1 MNKRLV
7 KKKRPA
13 RAASKASPKTS
24 PKAGRSQTVRK
35 ASTRTAA
42 SHKSA
47 SRQALKTSAKT
58 SAQALKPSAKTSAPA
73 SAAKAASVAK
83 KSTARQV
90 SSANKIAAA
99 KIVAARTASA
109 KVAAKGSAI
118 LPLSRV
124 VRLPETEKI
133 VSSEIAAI
141 SVTEVTALNPAVRS
155 HKFRVG
161 QTVSYTSSPISRPGA
176 SGSYQVVRLLPSD
189 GDDYQYRIK
198 NPGEA
203 FERVAK
209 ESQLELDR

>member
-1 MNKRLV
+1 V
-7 KKKRPA
+7 
-13 RAASKASPKTS
+13 
-24 PKAGRSQTVRK
+24 
-35 ASTRTAA
+35 
-42 SHKSA
+42 
-47 SRQALKTSAKT
+47 
-58 SAQALKPSAKTSAPA
+58 KTSAPT
-73 SAAKAASVAK
+73 SAAKTAAAANKAASVAK
-83 KSTARQV
+83 KSTTRTV

-109 KVAAKGSAI
+109 KVAAKGNSI
-118 LPLSRV
+118 LPPLSRV

-133 VSSEIAAI
+133 VSAEVAAI
-141 SVTEVTALNPAVRS
+141 SVTEVTARSPVRA

-209 ESQLELDR
+209 ESQLELDH

>member
-13 RAASKASPKTS
+13 
-24 PKAGRSQTVRK
+24 KAGRSQTVRK
-35 ASTRTAA
+35 ASTRAAASRKTAA
-42 SHKSA
+42 RQAVKKSA
-47 SRQALKTSAKT
+47 PVR
-58 SAQALKPSAKTSAPA
+58 
-73 SAAKAASVAK
+73 AAKASSTAK
-83 KSTARQV
+83 KSTAARV
-90 SSANKIAAA
+90 SSA
-99 KIVAARTASA
+99 
-109 KVAAKGSAI
+109 AKGGTT
-118 LPLSRV
+118 LPISEI
-124 VRLPETEKI
+124 VRIPDAEKI
-133 VSSEIAAI
+133 VSTEVRAI
-141 SVTEVTALNPAVRS
+141 SVAQVTAVSQSIRS

-209 ESQLELDR
+209 ESQLELEH